1 MILKVIT
8 TICTK
13 KKPSLELRPADSIL
27 TGGKLNSVPSQP
39 SAAHRQN
46 ISAGFHVC
54 FGSTK
59 TNSGAKL
66 EFGLG
71 PERKPASCC
80 WRWDKRTIAERPGT
94 VDLLWMLSEGGLQ
107 SAWQPSAEAAWC
119 WTWANTAAASE
130 SQTVKPAW
138 PALIRVSLPPSVSDG
153 FAANG
158 PPWLRCCWRDTGPI
172 GICRVLS
179 AAQQKHGTESLV
191 GTLKQLASIYFMS
204 SSYHAS
210 WFPLSL
216 MTTRI
221 IMSKRPISS
230 TLQCL
235 RPGRSTFLWSQET
248 TNGYQ
253 AEFKWD
259 SEQLERTTHKKAGE
273 ILKHYWG
280 GSKSGQK

>member
-13 KKPSLELRPADSIL
+13 KKTQPGTEASRLHPYRWKVEQCTLPAFCCPQTEHFCWLSRLLWQHKDKQWGKIGVWPWAGAQTGQLLLEVRQTCHRREARDSRFTLDAFRGRPSICMAAIGRGSMVLNLSQHCSSLRVSDSQTRL
-27 TGGKLNSVPSQP
+27 TGSHK
-39 SAAHRQN
+39 
-46 ISAGFHVC
+46 GF
-54 FGSTK
+54 
-59 TNSGAKL
+59 
-66 EFGLG
+66 
-71 PERKPASCC
+71 PA
-80 WRWDKRTIAERPGT
+80 
-94 VDLLWMLSEGGLQ
+94 
-107 SAWQPSAEAAWC
+107 
-119 WTWANTAAASE
+119 
-130 SQTVKPAW
+130 
-138 PALIRVSLPPSVSDG
+138 PSVSDG

-259 SEQLERTTHKKAGE
+259 SERLERTTHKKAGE